1 MKQFWTLV
9 KQDLIVAARN
19 WFLAAIAFMLLI
31 FLALIWFLPERF
43 DAQAAELVY
52 DGTPGQA
59 MQQTLLRLGA
69 DESSFYASRESL
81 EAALHEQK
89 KGIGVV
95 IAGDLDALRYT
106 FITQGH
112 MAPQNLNLLGAALD
126 SVAAVARG
134 AAPPANLQLTLLRP
148 LADPIP
154 MNEAGVPIFLV
165 FEVVALGFFL
175 VAAIIFQEKQEGVIR
190 AFRVSPANTLTYVL
204 AKTAVFLILGVVYA
218 LLLLGL
224 GLGFDAPFAPLLL
237 LVILGS
243 SMMTLF
249 GIVVAVFFN
258 NLSEWFFVGAFILI
272 FFMLPTL
279 SYAIPAFAPPF
290 ITWMPSYPLVFGA
303 RELLFPT
310 GKSGFLLPTVGLL
323 ALYNV
328 IALALA
334 YWAVDRKLM
343 RA

>member
-9 KQDLIVAARN
+9 KQDVIIAARN

-31 FLALIWFLPERF
+31 FLALIWFLPQRF
-43 DAQAAELVY
+43 DVQAAELVY
-52 DGTPGQA
+52 DATPGQV
-59 MQQTLLRLGA
+59 MQQTLQDMGA
-69 DESSFYASRESL
+69 DAGSFYASRADL
-81 EAALHEQK
+81 EATLAAQK
-89 KGIGVV
+89 SGVGIV
-95 IAGDLDALRYT
+95 IEGDLDNLRYT
-106 FITQGH
+106 FLTQGR

-126 SVAAVARG
+126 GAAAVARG
-134 AAPPANLQLTLLRP
+134 ATPPANLQLTLLRP
-148 LADPIP
+148 PADPIP

-190 AFRVSPANTLTYVL
+190 AFRVSPASTMMYVL
-204 AKTAVFLILGVVYA
+204 AKTAVFLILGGVYA
-218 LLLLGL
+218 LLLLALGL
-224 GLGFDAPFAPLLL
+224 GLDVPFAPLLL
-237 LVILGS
+237 LVLLGS

-279 SYAIPAFAPPF
+279 SYAIPAFAPSF
-290 ITWMPSYPLVFGA
+290 ITWMPSYPLVFGV

-323 ALYNV
+323 ALYNL